1 MVYEAILTKRQLE
14 YKGVSDEPEAIAGR
28 SLPRGKKIAASRI
41 SSPRELAS
49 YQKDSQAD
57 VSHLVPV

>member
-14 YKGVSDEPEAIAGR
+14 YKGVSDEPEDIAGR
-28 SLPRGKKIAASRI
+28 SLPRGKKTGFSDIVPTRVRLVS
-41 SSPRELAS
+41 
-49 YQKDSQAD
+49 KGQAD